1 MKSIIYDIL
10 HESWTNESK
19 EKALNAIAEDL
30 EIARGVLSGKFLYCP
45 ECDDYYLAKSYMT
58 ETETKE
64 TNICTYQDPINSGGN
79 EYESGYLD
87 ITYSICP
94 KGHKKVVSSK
104 ERRKR

>member
-19 EKALNAIAEDL
+19 EKALNDIAEDL
-30 EIARGVLSGKFLYCP
+30 EIARGVLSGKFLHCP
-45 ECDDYYLAKSYMT
+45 ECDDYYLAKSYIT

-87 ITYSICP
+87 TTYSICP
-94 KGHKKVVSSK
+94 KGHKKVLSSR